1 MSPLSLS
8 PCKKSTYKYFIT
20 RRLHRSRSFE
30 IFESMEEI
38 FYLIEVLNFEI
49 GGDRVENVPWQTKNL
64 LMPP

>member
-8 PCKKSTYKYFIT
+8 PCKKSTYKHFIT
-20 RRLHRSRSFE
+20 SRLHRSRSFE